1 MKRKRA
7 LAVAVASLS
16 IVAMLALA
24 SCGGSSGTATTD
36 FPLPTEAPSDA
47 QKGGTI
53 EVLSGSDIDYM
64 DPGASYYQFT
74 FMIHYAMFRPLL
86 SWPPGETK
94 TPQPDLAAEQPTISD
109 DGKTVTFKIRE
120 GVKFAPPVDREVTS
134 ADVKYAIER
143 GLMPGVANGYIG
155 AYMDG
160 LDGFDAAIEA
170 VEKAPTVA
178 PDISGIK
185 TPDDQTIVFELTDTS
200 SATLIQALSLPVSA
214 PVPEEYAKQYD
225 SESPSTYGDH
235 VAATGP
241 YMVENDAKGALTGYE
256 PGKEIRLV
264 RNPNWDSSSDARPA
278 YADRITVKEGYADSA
293 SASRQIL
300 TGEGQLNGDFG
311 PPPSV
316 LREAATRYK
325 EQLSLPTSGGSR
337 YVSLNTQLAPLDDLN
352 VRKAVLAATNREA
365 LRLTAG
371 GEAAGAIANHFI
383 PPDIPGF
390 EEAGGFDGTGADFLE
405 KPAGDLALASEYM
418 KKAGYKS
425 GKYDGNDELLMVG
438 DDSASSRQIGEI
450 MLDTFQK
457 LGFKVNY
464 RPVSQEI
471 MYTKFCGTP
480 AAKVAICATTGWLK
494 DFNDAESLLDPT
506 FNGNNILPSNNVN
519 WPQLDVESIND
530 AMAKAALLTDQD
542 ERIKAWADIDRQITA
557 QAPALPWIW
566 DNSPV
571 IWSENVAPV
580 INLFNATADLSYTS
594 LKK

>member
-1 MKRKRA
+1 
-7 LAVAVASLS
+7 
-16 IVAMLALA
+16 
-24 SCGGSSGTATTD
+24 
-36 FPLPTEAPSDA
+36 
-47 QKGGTI
+47 
-53 EVLSGSDIDYM
+53 
-64 DPGASYYQFT
+64 
-74 FMIHYAMFRPLL
+74 
-86 SWPPGETK
+86 
-94 TPQPDLAAEQPTISD
+94 
-109 DGKTVTFKIRE
+109 
-120 GVKFAPPVDREVTS
+120 
-134 ADVKYAIER
+134 
-143 GLMPGVANGYIG
+143 
-155 AYMDG
+155 
-160 LDGFDAAIEA
+160 
-170 VEKAPTVA
+170 
-178 PDISGIK
+178 
-185 TPDDQTIVFELTDTS
+185 
-200 SATLIQALSLPVSA
+200 
-214 PVPEEYAKQYD
+214 
-225 SESPSTYGDH
+225 
-235 VAATGP
+235 
-241 YMVENDAKGALTGYE
+241 LTGYE

-300 TGEGQLNGDFG
+300 TGEGQVNGDFG

-405 KPAGDLALASEYM
+405 KPAGDLALAAEYM

-519 WPQLDVESIND
+519 WPQLDVKSIND

-542 ERIKAWADIDRQITA
+542 ERTKAWADIDRQITA